1 MFLGG
6 NHLQISSKS
15 VEVEL
20 NTEVEAVEVF
30 IILATLQ
37 ARENVGRIKAIER
50 QEEIQ
55 GERNKR
61 NTE

>member
-37 ARENVGRIKAIER
+37 ARENVGRIKATER

>member
-1 MFLGG
+1 MFLDG
-6 NHLQISSKS
+6 NHLLISSKS

-20 NTEVEAVEVF
+20 NTKVEAVEVF

>member
-1 MFLGG
+1 M
-6 NHLQISSKS
+6 
-15 VEVEL
+15 EVEL

>member
-1 MFLGG
+1 MFLDG
-6 NHLQISSKS
+6 NHLLISSKS

-37 ARENVGRIKAIER
+37 ARENVGRIKATER